1 MTHHKYGARRTEV
14 DGHTFDSRAEANRYC
29 ELSLL
34 AQTGAISGLALQP
47 SFQLLPSYK
56 RDGKTVRGITYTA
69 DFSYVEGDRTV
80 IEDVKGVETE
90 TFRLKWKWVQ
100 YLYPEYDWRIV
111 K

>member
-1 MTHHKYGARRTEV
+1 MSHHKYGAKRTEA
-14 DGHTFDSRAEANRYC
+14 DGLAFDSKAEASRYC

-34 AQTGAISGLALQP
+34 EQTGAISGLALQP

-56 RDGKTVRGITYTA
+56 RGGKMVRGITYTA
-69 DFSYVEGDRTV
+69 DFSYIENGVTV

-100 YLYPEYDWRIV
+100 YLYPEYDWKIV